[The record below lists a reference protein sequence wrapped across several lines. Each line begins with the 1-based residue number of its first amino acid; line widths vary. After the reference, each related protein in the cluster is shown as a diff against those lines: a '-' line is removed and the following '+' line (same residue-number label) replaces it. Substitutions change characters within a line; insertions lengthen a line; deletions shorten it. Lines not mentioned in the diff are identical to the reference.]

1 MSDATETD
9 GNRIATLSPKQEARA
24 SAREALQVARE
35 LAELLF
41 VNGQTTRR
49 TDFTVRQLGVALGF
63 QIDLFQRWGE
73 LSVRLSEG
81 VAVEESISNVAATNV
96 DMKKVTSAMLL
107 AEDLTRGTPRMSA
120 ARATLESIRRS
131 PPVSVGRFVVMA
143 AAGAV
148 ALGVIF
154 GTSHWLSLALIACS
168 AGIGAGLR
176 RAIMAVSHNPLVPP
190 FVAALIA
197 GLIGGMVAQL
207 HLTSAQRLI
216 AVCPCMILVPGPH
229 LLNGALDLAR
239 SNITLGASRIAFAS
253 LIIFM
258 ICAGLLIGLAICGV
272 SLPASGTSVRVPLGY
287 AVLAAGVA
295 VAAYGTFFSMPWRML
310 PIPMAVG
317 MLAHAARWG
326 VVSGVGLSA
335 AWGAFI
341 ACLLVSAIMTPVADR
356 LHLPFAGL
364 AFASVVSLI
373 PGVFLFRMAGGLVSL
388 VSLGAATP
396 PDAVQTVIAD
406 GATATLIMT
415 AMAFG
420 LLVPK
425 LSLERRSR

>member
-1 MSDATETD
+1 
-9 GNRIATLSPKQEARA
+9 
-24 SAREALQVARE
+24 
-35 LAELLF
+35 
-41 VNGQTTRR
+41 
-49 TDFTVRQLGVALGF
+49 
-63 QIDLFQRWGE
+63 
-73 LSVRLSEG
+73 
-81 VAVEESISNVAATNV
+81 
-96 DMKKVTSAMLL
+96 
-107 AEDLTRGTPRMSA
+107 MSA
-120 ARATLESIRRS
+120 ARTALESIRRL
-131 PPVSVGRFVVMA
+131 PPVSIGRYVGLA
-143 AAGAV
+143 AAGAA

-154 GTSHWLSLALIACS
+154 GTAHWLSLALIACS

-176 RAIMAVSHNPLVPP
+176 RAIPSISHNPLVPP
-190 FVAALIA
+190 FVAALVA
-197 GLIGGMVAQL
+197 GVIGGMVAQL

-239 SNITLGASRIAFAS
+239 SNITLGAARIAFAS

-272 SLPASGTSVRVPLGY
+272 SLPASGSSVRVPLGY
-287 AVLAAGVA
+287 DVLAAGVA

-310 PIPMAVG
+310 PIPVAVG

-388 VSLGAATP
+388 VASGAATP
-396 PDAVQTVIAD
+396 PDVAQTVIAD
-406 GATATLIMT
+406 GATAALIMT

-420 LLVPK
+420 LIIPK
-425 LSLERRSR
+425 LSLEQQKR

>member
-1 MSDATETD
+1 MSDEAETD

-49 TDFTVRQLGVALGF
+49 TESTVRQLGVVFGF
-63 QIDLFQRWGE
+63 QIDVFQRWGE
-73 LSVRLSEG
+73 LLVRLSDD
-81 VAVEESISNVAATNV
+81 VAVAESISNVAATNV
-96 DMKKVTSAMLL
+96 DMSKVTSVMLL
-107 AEDLTRGTPRMSA
+107 ADDLTSGKLRPSA

-131 PPVSVGRFVVMA
+131 PPVSVGRFVGMA

-154 GTSHWLSLALIACS
+154 GAAHWLSLVLIACS

-176 RAIMAVSHNPLVPP
+176 RAIPSISHNPLFPP
-190 FVAALIA
+190 FMAALVA
-197 GLIGGMVAQL
+197 GVIGGMVAQL

-229 LLNGALDLAR
+229 LLNGALDLVR
-239 SNITLGASRIAFAS
+239 SNITLGAARIVFAS
-253 LIIFM
+253 LIILM

-272 SLPASGTSVRVPLGY
+272 SLPASGASVRVPLGY
-287 AVLAAGVA
+287 DVLAAGVA

-310 PIPMAVG
+310 PIPMVVG

-326 VVSGVGLSA
+326 VVSGLGLSA
-335 AWGAFI
+335 AWGAFV
-341 ACLLVSAIMTPVADR
+341 ACFLVSAIMTPVADR

-373 PGVFLFRMAGGLVSL
+373 PGVFLFHMAGGLVSL

-396 PDAVQTVIAD
+396 PDIVQTVMSD
-406 GATATLIMT
+406 GATATLIMM
-415 AMAFG
+415 AMAIG
-420 LLVPK
+420 LIVPK
-425 LSLERRSR
+425 LSLEPRGR